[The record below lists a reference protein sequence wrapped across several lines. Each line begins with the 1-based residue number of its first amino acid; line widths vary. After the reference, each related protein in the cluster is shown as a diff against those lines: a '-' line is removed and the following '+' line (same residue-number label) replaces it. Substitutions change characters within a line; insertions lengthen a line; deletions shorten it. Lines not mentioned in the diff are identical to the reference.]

1 MRRPDWMIAIIVACV
16 DGKCEGGK
24 SMIRVAE
31 CVLTVAWGMDV
42 VLCIGWLM
50 AMREWGKDL
59 AWG

>member
-1 MRRPDWMIAIIVACV
+1 MIAIIVACV